1 MMIEGSASSRVAI
14 FLVCLF
20 SCMLILMTKSAPAEA
35 STPLDPKVAS
45 STAISCG
52 EKYSGAPPP
61 LDIKDPNNYIQ
72 PWSGYRPQTTL
83 KNGAADNLPCMTAN
97 IKYNDYKGIELQGN
111 KWINLACDL
120 ATQSVRSG
128 LDPFGSVLLQIDD
141 ETGDVIRYWQS
152 VNRVNDLKDP
162 TAHAEILA
170 IRAACKDLQVS
181 SLGTIRRDQAKLPQT
196 GKTSHCELY
205 TSHESCSM
213 CYSAMRQANVSALY
227 FACTVYDGEVQG
239 LNYHTNKLYHEL
251 ATPIKDRPQFG
262 MHVYQCTVP
271 NSLDALNLYK
281 LTEH

>member
-1 MMIEGSASSRVAI
+1 MIKGCASSHVAT

-20 SCMLILMTKSAPAEA
+20 SCMLSLMTTSALAET
-35 STPLDPKVAS
+35 SITPLDPKVAS
-45 STAISCG
+45 STAIPCG
-52 EKYSGAPPP
+52 EKYTGAPPT
-61 LDIKDPNNYIQ
+61 LEIKDPSNYIQ

-97 IKYNDYKGIELQGN
+97 IKYNDYKGIEVQGN
-111 KWINLACDL
+111 KWIALACDL

-141 ETGDVIRYWQS
+141 ETGEVIRYWQS

-181 SLGTIRRDQAKLPQT
+181 SLGTIRRDQSKLPQT

-213 CYSAMRQANVSALY
+213 CYSAMRQTSVSALY

-239 LNYHTNKLYHEL
+239 LNYHTGRLYHEL